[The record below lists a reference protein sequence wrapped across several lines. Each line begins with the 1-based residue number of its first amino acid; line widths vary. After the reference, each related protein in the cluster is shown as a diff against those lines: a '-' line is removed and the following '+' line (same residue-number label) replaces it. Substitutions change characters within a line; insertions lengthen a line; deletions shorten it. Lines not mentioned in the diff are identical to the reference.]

1 MLKRTALPVI
11 TQTLKL
17 FNTEE
22 LHIEV
27 SSKCTLK
34 CPRCPRTELGPDAV
48 NSEFSLAEFELAFP
62 PELLTDV
69 KRILFCGDM
78 GDPIYAT
85 EFIDIVKY
93 IKTTNAFLQ
102 LDIVTNGSYKK
113 SDWWNELGGAL
124 TNRDT
129 VTFSVDGWDH
139 DSNNL
144 YRVNSNFDSIIIGI
158 KTLRSSSD
166 CRIKW
171 STIYFNFN
179 EHRIDDIKNLA
190 KDLGCDEWQSVVSTK
205 FNGRYAV
212 NGVDPLIPSDPALSS
227 DTGVYQTYPMV
238 LNRPKLIKIKN
249 QVNAH
254 RWAKC
259 LNWQK
264 ELFINVEGLLFPC
277 PWFNSGYQENDFVQK
292 YRDRLNVKTRG
303 LDQVLNDP
311 MWQEFITR
319 LEVMPLE
326 VCRIKCYEC
335 S

>member
-1 MLKRTALPVI
+1 MLKRTALLAI
-11 TQTLKL
+11 IQTLKL
-17 FNTEE
+17 FNIQE

-48 NSEFSLAEFELAFP
+48 NSEFSLEEFELAFP
-62 PELLTDV
+62 PDLLKSV
-69 KRILFCGDM
+69 NRILFCGDM

-85 EFIDIVKY
+85 EFIDIVRY
-93 IKTTNAFLQ
+93 IKTHNMFLH

-113 SDWWNELGGAL
+113 SHWWEELGRSL
-124 TNRDT
+124 SKLDT
-129 VTFSVDGWDH
+129 VTFSVDGWDN

-144 YRVNSNFDSIIIGI
+144 YRVNSDFDSIINGI
-158 KTLRSSSD
+158 KTLRTSSD

-212 NGVDPLIPSDPALSS
+212 DGVDPLIPADPELSS
-227 DTGVYQTYPMV
+227 TGVYRTHPLV
-238 LNRPKLIKIKN
+238 FNRPKPIHIKY

-254 RWAKC
+254 RWARC

-292 YRDRLNVKTRG
+292 YRDRLNVKTQG
-303 LDQVLNDP
+303 LEQVLNDP
-311 MWQEFITR
+311 MWEEFITR

-326 VCRIKCYEC
+326 VCRIKCYGC